1 MSKYISSVS
10 ITLAPKDFYSTE
22 SMLTMVLAIDHVVGV
37 TVSHVVN
44 YVNKNP
50 LIRQYLNKYHIINL
64 TFQYSEL

>member
-10 ITLAPKDFYSTE
+10 VTLAPKDFYSTE
-22 SMLTMVLAIDHVVGV
+22 SMITTVLAIDHVVGV

-64 TFQYSEL
+64 TFQYFEL